1 MRQRFNMVKTHT
13 VKSCIT
19 GMAGI
24 LLIGISFLLMPLRSY
39 ASEPAAADRLSA
51 GAIADQLSAG
61 TVTDQL
67 LSEAETDFFGIFP
80 EYRFDTETL
89 RSLILR
95 GKLTEAVSMLWNE
108 LAALFRMQFDEIRN
122 VFVMILILGV
132 TAALFSNFADV
143 FSSHQVSEL
152 AFYFIYLLMI
162 ALLIRVFSDAA
173 AVTRGILEQLK
184 TFMQLFIPAYIL
196 AVGTASGM
204 TSAAAYYQIFLGI
217 VYLIENCYLAL
228 LMPLIYCFI
237 LLGVVNGIWMEE
249 KLNLLLEL
257 LQKIIT
263 GGIKLTL
270 GIITGF
276 GMLQSLI
283 SPIVDSLEAT
293 ALKKMVASIPGIGN
307 LTEGMFEMVVG
318 SAVLI
323 KNSIGIYI
331 TLAMLFI
338 CALPI
343 LKILLLSGAL
353 KAGAALIGM
362 VSDKRMTN
370 CANRVGDGSLLLLKV
385 ALSSVALFIIS
396 VAIVASSTNRGM

>member
-1 MRQRFNMVKTHT
+1 MQQKLYIVEAHIAKF
-13 VKSCIT
+13 C
-19 GMAGI
+19 MAGI
-24 LLIGISFLLMPLRSY
+24 LLIVIVFLLIPAQAY
-39 ASEPAAADRLSA
+39 ASEQP
-51 GAIADQLSAG
+51 I
-61 TVTDQL
+61 TDQL
-67 LSEAETDFFGIFP
+67 LDDAETDFFGMFP
-80 EYRFDTETL
+80 EYSFDTEAL
-89 RSLILR
+89 RSLILK
-95 GKLTEAVSMLWNE
+95 GKLTEAASMLWKE
-108 LAALFRMQFDEIRN
+108 LIRAVKMQTDEIRN
-122 VFVMILILGV
+122 VFVMVLILGV
-132 TAALFSNFADV
+132 MAALFSNFADI

-173 AVTRGILEQLK
+173 SITREVLGQLK

-204 TSAAAYYQIFLGI
+204 TSAAAYYQLFLGI
-217 VYLIENCYLAL
+217 VYLIENCYLAFL
-228 LMPLIYCFI
+228 LPLIYCFI

-293 ALKKMVASIPGIGN
+293 ALKKMISSIPGIGN
-307 LTEGMFEMVVG
+307 LTEGMFEMVAG

-331 TLAMLFI
+331 TFALLFV

-385 ALSSVALFIIS
+385 AVSAVALFIIS
-396 VAIVASSTNRGM
+396 VAMVASSTNRGM